1 VKEEEM
7 SDIVPEELRYKYEQE
22 EQDEVSE
29 ELQYKFDPEEAE
41 GTSSPYGTFF
51 EVKVIGNTR
60 LNVREAQSIDSPVVR
75 VLLPHEKVL
84 AYCDEYTDPEWF
96 KVVTDNEYEN
106 GYVLRKFV
114 VKVSEE

>member
-1 VKEEEM
+1 M
-7 SDIVPEELRYKYEQE
+7 SDIVPEELRYKYEPE
-22 EQDEVSE
+22 EQDEAPE
-29 ELQYKFDPEEAE
+29 ELLHYKFDPEEAE
-41 GTSSPYGTFF
+41 DIPSSYGAF

-60 LNVREAQSIDSPVVR
+60 LNLRESPSIDSPVVR

-84 AYCDEYTDPEWF
+84 AYCDEHTDPEWF
-96 KVVTDNEYEN
+96 QVATDNENET